1 LSETNVPVTFDQ
13 LSLSDGVLR
22 ALQEAGFAAPTEI
35 QAQAIPAA
43 LSGRDLIGRSHT
55 GTGKTLAFGIPAVEA
70 CLKKP
75 NSKTTQALVLCPTR
89 ELAMQVC
96 DEIRRL
102 TRYLEGVR
110 TVCVYG
116 GQPIQNQIPRL
127 RHGAEIVIGTPGR
140 VMDHIH
146 RHTLRLEDVSMVVLD
161 EADEMLDMGFREDI
175 ESILSFVPGEHQTL
189 LFSATMPQAIL
200 DITSQFQTNPLMI
213 ETSSDD
219 VRTIDTV
226 RQYYYEVP
234 LGKKSDAL
242 GLLLHTHEPKLA
254 VIFCNTKKMVEELG
268 CYLSEHGFHCSCL
281 HGDLKQ
287 EARTAVMNAF
297 KSGRTPI
304 LIATDVA
311 ARGIDVD
318 DIDTVYNYDIPQD
331 YEFYI
336 HRIGRTGRAGKD
348 GVSYTL
354 AAGRRQIGQ
363 LREISRFTGAK
374 IERLSLPNIQEIS
387 QKKRDGLLE
396 EIRAQLEKSDS
407 AESSEMI
414 ARLMQEGCSAE
425 HLANVLLELLIR
437 REMDDVP
444 ELHLPK
450 SNGKQQGS
458 PLPPVPSGYVRLRFS
473 VGRYQRVAP
482 NHIIAAIADTTR
494 IPGKMIQKIYC
505 YGEYSLVEVPSK
517 FKNLII
523 KKVNG
528 IKIGGHKTDVR
539 VYEPGD
545 TTAEKEGKKTSA
557 GVKRHA
563 ERSGEKRSSSRSSK
577 SGKTHSVPRNA
588 DKRSEKKTHVRSGA
602 ESKAHLTSE
611 NHRKSSSRN
620 RFKRNGKRKSN
631 PTAH

>member
-1 LSETNVPVTFDQ
+1 MSEANTPVTFDQ

-22 ALQEAGFAAPTEI
+22 ALREAGFAAPTEI
-35 QAQAIPAA
+35 QAQAIPAVMD
-43 LSGRDLIGRSHT
+43 GRDVIGRSHT
-55 GTGKTLAFGIPAVEA
+55 GTGKTMAFGIPAVET
-70 CLKKP
+70 CLKNP
-75 NSKTTQALVLCPTR
+75 NSKTTQVLVLCPTR

-102 TRYLEGVR
+102 TRYTEGVR

-127 RHGAEIVIGTPGR
+127 RRGAEIVIGTPGR

-146 RHTLRLEDVSMVVLD
+146 RRTLRLDDLSMVVLD

-175 ESILSFVPGEHQTL
+175 ESILTFVPGEHQTL

-200 DITSQFQTNPLMI
+200 DITNQFQTDPVMI
-213 ETSSDD
+213 ETSSGDT
-219 VRTIDTV
+219 RTIDTV

-254 VIFCNTKKMVEELG
+254 LIFCNTKKMVEELG
-268 CYLSEHGFHCSCL
+268 CYLTEHGFHCSCL

-297 KSGRTPI
+297 KSGRTPL

-318 DIDTVYNYDIPQD
+318 DVDAVYNYDIPQD

-336 HRIGRTGRAGKD
+336 HRIGRTGRAGKE

-354 AAGRRQIGQ
+354 AAGRRQVGQ
-363 LREISRFTGAK
+363 LRDISRFTGAK
-374 IERLSLPNIQEIS
+374 IERLSLPNIQDIA
-387 QKKRDGLLE
+387 QKKRDQLLE
-396 EIRAQLEKSDS
+396 QIRAQLEKKESP
-407 AESSEMI
+407 ESSELI
-414 ARLMQEGCSAE
+414 VRLMQEGNSAE
-425 HLANVLLELLIR
+425 HLANALLELLLQQ
-437 REMDDVP
+437 EMDNVP
-444 ELHLPK
+444 ELYLPK
-450 SNGKQQGS
+450 QNGKQQGS
-458 PLPPVPSGYVRLRFS
+458 PLPPVPSGYIRLRFS

-482 NHIIAAIADTTR
+482 NHIIAAIADATR

-517 FKNLII
+517 FKNLVI

-528 IKIGGHKTDVR
+528 TKIAGHKTDVR
-539 VYEPGD
+539 VYESGD
-545 TTAEKEGKKTSA
+545 APEAPSAEATSSDKTQTENRKPKRGA
-557 GVKRHA
+557 VKSVKASKSSRGGH
-563 ERSGEKRSSSRSSK
+563 GEKSK
-577 SGKTHSVPRNA
+577 SARVE
-588 DKRSEKKTHVRSGA
+588 SEKKSRTAPDSRRKGAHTARRSGKRR
-602 ESKAHLTSE
+602 SRPTS
-611 NHRKSSSRN
+611 R
-620 RFKRNGKRKSN
+620 
-631 PTAH
+631 

>member
-1 LSETNVPVTFDQ
+1 MSEATTPVTFDQ

-22 ALQEAGFAAPTEI
+22 ALREAGFAAPTEI
-35 QAQAIPAA
+35 QAQAIPAV
-43 LSGRDLIGRSHT
+43 LSGHDVIGRSHT
-55 GTGKTLAFGIPAVEA
+55 GTGKTMAFGIPAVET
-70 CLKKP
+70 CLKHP
-75 NSKTTQALVLCPTR
+75 DSKNTQVLVLCPTR

-102 TRYLEGVR
+102 TRYTEGVR

-127 RHGAEIVIGTPGR
+127 RRGAEIVIGTPGR

-146 RHTLRLEDVSMVVLD
+146 RHTLRLDDLSMVVLD

-175 ESILSFVPGEHQTL
+175 ESILTFVPGDHQTL

-200 DITSQFQTNPLMI
+200 DITSQFQTDPVMI
-213 ETSSDD
+213 ETASGDT
-219 VRTIDTV
+219 RTIDTI

-254 VIFCNTKKMVEELG
+254 LIFCNTKKMVEELG
-268 CYLSEHGFHCSCL
+268 CYLTEHGFHCSCL

-297 KSGRTPI
+297 KSGRTPL

-318 DIDTVYNYDIPQD
+318 DVDAVYNYDIPQD

-336 HRIGRTGRAGKD
+336 HRIGRTGRAGKE

-354 AAGRRQIGQ
+354 AAGRRQVGQ
-363 LREISRFTGAK
+363 LRDISRFTGAK
-374 IERLSLPNIQEIS
+374 IERLSLPDIQDIA
-387 QKKRDGLLE
+387 QKKRDQLLE
-396 EIRAQLEKSDS
+396 QLRTQLEQKDNP
-407 AESSEMI
+407 ESGELI
-414 ARLMQEGCSAE
+414 VRLIQEGHSAE
-425 HLANVLLELLIR
+425 HLANALLELLLR
-437 REMDDVP
+437 QEMDNVP
-444 ELHLPK
+444 ELYLPK
-450 SNGKQQGS
+450 NNGKQQGS

-482 NHIIAAIADTTR
+482 NHIIAAIADATR

-517 FKNLII
+517 FKNLVI
-523 KKVNG
+523 KKVSG
-528 IKIGGHKTDVR
+528 TKIGGHKTDVR
-539 VYEPGD
+539 VYEPSD
-545 TTAEKEGKKTSA
+545 TRSAPEETRPEKTEARKPKRGAVKPAKSSKPSHGVRGEKSKAAHAPAEKKPRTDSRRKGA
-557 GVKRHA
+557 HA
-563 ERSGEKRSSSRSSK
+563 
-577 SGKTHSVPRNA
+577 PRRPA
-588 DKRSEKKTHVRSGA
+588 
-602 ESKAHLTSE
+602 
-611 NHRKSSSRN
+611 
-620 RFKRNGKRKSN
+620 KRKSR
-631 PTAH
+631 PTSR

>member
-1 LSETNVPVTFDQ
+1 MSENTTPVRFDQ

-22 ALQEAGFAAPTEI
+22 ALHEAGFTAPTEI
-35 QAQAIPAA
+35 QAQAIPVI
-43 LSGRDLIGRSHT
+43 LRGQDVIGRSHT
-55 GTGKTLAFGIPAVEA
+55 GTGKTMAFGIPAVEA
-70 CLKKP
+70 CLRNPNRKK
-75 NSKTTQALVLCPTR
+75 TQVLVLCPTR

-102 TRYLEGVR
+102 TRYTEGIR
-110 TVCVYG
+110 AVCVYG

-146 RHTLRLEDVSMVVLD
+146 RHTLRLDDVSMVVLD

-175 ESILSFVPGEHQTL
+175 ESILAFVPGGHQTL

-200 DITSQFQTNPLMI
+200 DITQQFQTDPVI
-213 ETSSDD
+213 VETSSGD

-226 RQYYYEVP
+226 RQYYYDVP

-254 VIFCNTKKMVEELG
+254 LIFCNTKKMVEELG

-297 KSGRTPI
+297 KSGRTPL

-318 DIDTVYNYDIPQD
+318 DVDAVYNYDIPQD

-354 AAGRRQIGQ
+354 AAGRRQVGQ
-363 LREISRFTGAK
+363 LRDISRFTGAK
-374 IERLSLPNIQEIS
+374 IERLPLPNMQEIT
-387 QKKRDGLLE
+387 QKKRDALLE
-396 EIRAQLEKSDS
+396 EIRAQLGKKDS
-407 AESSEMI
+407 VENNELI

-425 HLANVLLELLIR
+425 HLASALLELLIH

-444 ELHLPK
+444 ELYLPK

-517 FKNLII
+517 FKNLVI

-528 IKIGGHKTDVR
+528 TTIGGHKTDVR
-539 VYEPGD
+539 VYEPSEPQ
-545 TTAEKEGKKTSA
+545 TAAVSAEGKAPAKKKPKTN
-557 GVKRHA
+557 
-563 ERSGEKRSSSRSSK
+563 EKRSVSRPAAKTGKTARSAARSTEKKPSSR
-577 SGKTHSVPRNA
+577 PA
-588 DKRSEKKTHVRSGA
+588 SEKKSRTAASNR
-602 ESKAHLTSE
+602 
-611 NHRKSSSRN
+611 RKNPAQN
-620 RFKRNGKRKSN
+620 RLKRNGKRTPR
-631 PTAH
+631 PTSR

>member
-1 LSETNVPVTFDQ
+1 MSEATTPVTFDQ

-22 ALQEAGFAAPTEI
+22 ALREAGFAAPTEI
-35 QAQAIPAA
+35 QAQAIPAV
-43 LSGRDLIGRSHT
+43 LSGHDVIGRSHT
-55 GTGKTLAFGIPAVEA
+55 GTGKTMAFGIPAVET
-70 CLKKP
+70 CLKHP
-75 NSKTTQALVLCPTR
+75 DSKNTQVLVLCPTR

-102 TRYLEGVR
+102 TRYTEGVR

-127 RHGAEIVIGTPGR
+127 RRGAEIVIGTPGR

-146 RHTLRLEDVSMVVLD
+146 RHTLRLDDLSMVVLD

-175 ESILSFVPGEHQTL
+175 ESILTFVPGDHQTL

-200 DITSQFQTNPLMI
+200 DITSQFQTDPVMI
-213 ETSSDD
+213 ETASGDT
-219 VRTIDTV
+219 RTIDTI

-254 VIFCNTKKMVEELG
+254 LIFCNTKKMVEELG
-268 CYLSEHGFHCSCL
+268 CYLTEHGFHCSCL

-297 KSGRTPI
+297 KSGRTPL

-318 DIDTVYNYDIPQD
+318 DVDAVYNYDIPQD

-336 HRIGRTGRAGKD
+336 HRIGRTGRAGKE

-354 AAGRRQIGQ
+354 AAGRRQVGQ
-363 LREISRFTGAK
+363 LRDISRFTGAK
-374 IERLSLPNIQEIS
+374 IERLSLPDIQDIA
-387 QKKRDGLLE
+387 QKKRDQLLE
-396 EIRAQLEKSDS
+396 QLRTQLEQKDNP
-407 AESSEMI
+407 ESGELI
-414 ARLMQEGCSAE
+414 VRLIQEGHSAE
-425 HLANVLLELLIR
+425 HLANALLELLLR
-437 REMDDVP
+437 QEMDNVP
-444 ELHLPK
+444 ELYLPK
-450 SNGKQQGS
+450 NNGKQQGS

-482 NHIIAAIADTTR
+482 NHLIAAIADATR

-517 FKNLII
+517 FKNLVI

-528 IKIGGHKTDVR
+528 TKIGGHKTDVR
-539 VYEPGD
+539 VYEPSD
-545 TTAEKEGKKTSA
+545 TRSAPEETRPEKTEARKPKRGAVKPAKSSKPSHGVRGEKSKAAHAPAEKKPRIDSRRKGA
-557 GVKRHA
+557 HA
-563 ERSGEKRSSSRSSK
+563 
-577 SGKTHSVPRNA
+577 PRRPA
-588 DKRSEKKTHVRSGA
+588 
-602 ESKAHLTSE
+602 
-611 NHRKSSSRN
+611 
-620 RFKRNGKRKSN
+620 KRKSH
-631 PTAH
+631 PTSR